1 MLFAKKKVEK
11 KVNLVGADEV
21 DSYTVEKAKGWKAV
35 LAFFK
40 SKKLRKFLWAIIRGV
55 LIIGLCWLIIYPI
68 FVQFTTSIRTTADVY
83 DQTVLFIP
91 RHPTIENYIA
101 MWNYVKIPKLFL
113 GSVVSSLGLG
123 LLQMASCTLVAY
135 GLARFKFKGNGFVFF
150 LVLATL
156 VVPIQLI
163 ADTMKMRFS
172 NFNPLTMFTISPE
185 IFSMKGGN
193 GIKLAGWP
201 ILAVMSATC
210 VMFKNGLFIFM
221 LRQYFRNQPKE
232 LEEASYIDGAGTFRT
247 FWQIMLPSSLPIMV
261 TVFLF
266 AFVWQY
272 NDTTYLTMM
281 YPQAEVLSMKIGS
294 AASGYVTHVLG
305 QTQAPAALTEIYS
318 GALLIMH
325 ITPLIILYL
334 FCQRFFVESIER
346 SGMVG

>member
-1 MLFAKKKVEK
+1 MKLSKKKQEK
-11 KVNLVGADEV
+11 KVNLVGAEEV
-21 DSYTVEKAKGWKAV
+21 DNLKIEKAKGWAAVKAF
-35 LAFFK
+35 LK
-40 SKKLRKFLWAIIRGV
+40 SKKFRHAIWAIVRGV

-68 FVQFTTSIRTTADVY
+68 FVQFTTSIRTTQDVY

-91 RHPTIENYIA
+91 RHPTLENYQA
-101 MWNYVKIPKLFL
+101 MWSYLNIPSLFF

-156 VVPIQLI
+156 VVPVQLI
-163 ADTMKMRFS
+163 ADTMKLRFT
-172 NFNPLTMFTISPE
+172 NFNPLTMFSMSPD
-185 IFSMKGGN
+185 IFNAKTAG

-247 FWQIMLPSSLPIMV
+247 FWQIMLPSALPIMV

-272 NDTTYLTMM
+272 NDTTYLSMM
-281 YPQAEVLSMKIGS
+281 YPQANVLSMKIGS

-305 QTQAPAALTEIYS
+305 NPQAPAALIEIYT

-325 ITPLIILYL
+325 ILPLIILYV
-334 FCQRFFVESIER
+334 FCQKFFVQSIER